1 MAADALQDNSSR
13 SDIDQ
18 VNRQVDGFIN
28 IQRFAEHEIRV
39 LFHNTGG
46 SLGLAFHDGNVECA

>member
-28 IQRFAEHEIRV
+28 IQRFAEHEYGFLQIP
-39 LFHNTGG
+39 G
-46 SLGLAFHDGNVECA
+46 